1 MAAPQ
6 YVYVMHGLSKTYPG
20 GKPVLR
26 GITLSFLPGAKIAII
41 GENGS
46 GKSTL
51 MKIMAGLDTEFSGEA
66 WAADGIKVGYLPQ
79 EPELDASRDVLGNV
93 MEGMREAKALIT
105 EFEEISMKFAEEMP
119 DQEMAAVM
127 ERQGE
132 LQEQIDAIDAWDLE
146 SRAEVAMDALR
157 CPSGETDVSTL
168 SGGEVRRV
176 ALCKLLL
183 EKPDILLLDEPTN
196 HLDAESVAW
205 LQHYLQKYQGT
216 VILVTHDRYFLDN
229 VVGWVL
235 ELDRGQGIPWQG
247 NYSNWLEQKQKRLNL
262 ENKAEA
268 SHQRALQ
275 RELEWIRS
283 SPRARQ
289 AKGKA
294 RINAYEEL
302 LAQSQEVRR
311 GTMRIMIQQMQLDLC
326 VAIDSEQHMTLS
338 LDMVIDPGR
347 RQDSTRGYLHRMQD
361 AVVSQDPTALF
372 LALLEAH
379 TGDVYVKRDPV
390 IVPSRLVTARQR
402 SGRALDLEEGS

>member
-168 SGGEVRRV
+168 SGGEVRRWRC
-176 ALCKLLL
+176 AGCCLKSPTFFFSMSRPTTWMRNRWRGFSTTCKN
-183 EKPDILLLDEPTN
+183 T
-196 HLDAESVAW
+196 
-205 LQHYLQKYQGT
+205 
-216 VILVTHDRYFLDN
+216 
-229 VVGWVL
+229 
-235 ELDRGQGIPWQG
+235 
-247 NYSNWLEQKQKRLNL
+247 
-262 ENKAEA
+262 
-268 SHQRALQ
+268 
-275 RELEWIRS
+275 
-283 SPRARQ
+283 RAR
-289 AKGKA
+289 
-294 RINAYEEL
+294 
-302 LAQSQEVRR
+302 
-311 GTMRIMIQQMQLDLC
+311 
-326 VAIDSEQHMTLS
+326 
-338 LDMVIDPGR
+338 
-347 RQDSTRGYLHRMQD
+347 
-361 AVVSQDPTALF
+361 
-372 LALLEAH
+372 
-379 TGDVYVKRDPV
+379 
-390 IVPSRLVTARQR
+390 
-402 SGRALDLEEGS
+402 